1 LQLRIFCRSFKK
13 GSLKIHRSD
22 MTPNHTDSFVNTLG
36 SCMSKTIG
44 RKLWSTVLATALVL
58 SACGGTSDAP
68 EAAFT
73 LQLLHISDADGSDST
88 ALNSVAN
95 LSGMIQKF
103 RAQYPQQTLT
113 VSSGDNYIPG
123 PRFNAA
129 NDSSLNAALG
139 VAEVGRADIA
149 FLNAMG
155 VQASAIGNHEL
166 DLGTR
171 QFADMIR
178 SSGAWSGARFPYLAY
193 NVDFA
198 ADSDVASLKLANGG
212 KASEQSGKLT
222 GWTVVDVGG
231 QKIGVIGA
239 SSPVFA
245 NITSPGKLQFM
256 PALTSSEVDV
266 TGLASVIQKGV
277 DEMTAAGINKVVLL
291 AHMQTLAIE
300 KALAQ
305 RLKNVDIIVAG
316 GSNTLLSDANDVLRT
331 GDKSAGDYPY
341 ETKDAAGQPTVVVNV
356 DADYKYLGRFMAPFD
371 DKGVLMPQR
380 FDSKLSGAWVT
391 SETDDSAG
399 GVTVSGLV
407 TQVRD
412 AIKAVLKTKDGNVFG
427 KTGEF
432 LEGRRAA
439 VRNEET
445 NFGNLTA
452 DANLWYAQRLD
463 PTVQISL
470 KNGGGIRS
478 EIGEVL
484 ALPGATSAAVLTAPK
499 ANLDAKRQAGEVS
512 QLAVETAL
520 KFNNKLWAF
529 NVTATQLKSLLEHG
543 VAVLGSQ
550 GRFPQ
555 VGGMSFSYDPSRTA
569 QALDANFVVTTAGE
583 RIRSLKVGSD
593 VVVQNGVLVGN
604 AQRTFRMVTLDFLA
618 KGTTDAAGGGD
629 SYPFPATADF
639 VNLVDLKTT
648 MTEATAGGAA
658 STSTATL
665 GSEQDAFMKYM
676 KSQFGTTAFGVKDTP
691 SAQDTRIQNLSQRSD
706 TVLN

>member
-1 LQLRIFCRSFKK
+1 MKQFF
-13 GSLKIHRSD
+13 
-22 MTPNHTDSFVNTLG
+22 F
-36 SCMSKTIG
+36 
-44 RKLWSTVLATALVL
+44 RKAWMASVATALVL
-58 SACGGTSDAP
+58 SACGGTTDVP

-73 LQLLHISDADGSDST
+73 LQLLHISDADGSDTT

-95 LSGMIQKF
+95 LSGLINKF

-129 NDSSLNAALG
+129 NDSSLSAALG

-166 DLGTR
+166 DLGTK
-171 QFADMIR
+171 QFADMIKP
-178 SSGAWSGARFPYLAY
+178 SGAWSGARFPYLAY

-198 ADSDVASLKLANGG
+198 ADSEVASLKLANGG
-212 KASEQSGKLT
+212 KAAEQSGKLT

-256 PALTSSEVDV
+256 PVLTSSEVDV
-266 TGLASVIQKGV
+266 AGLAAVIQKGV
-277 DEMTAAGINKVVLL
+277 DEMTAVGINKVVLV

-316 GSNTLLSDANDVLRT
+316 GSNTLLSDVNDALRT

-341 ETKDAAGQPTVVVNV
+341 QTQDAAGQPTVVVNV

-371 DKGVLMPQR
+371 DKGVLITQR
-380 FDSKLSGAWVT
+380 FDNQLSGAWVT
-391 SETDDSAG
+391 SETDDTAG

-445 NFGNLTA
+445 NFGNLTV

-484 ALPGATSAAVLTAPK
+484 ALAGSTSGPVLTAPK
-499 ANLDAKRQAGEVS
+499 ANLDAKRQAGEIS
-512 QLAVETAL
+512 QLAIETSL

-529 NVTATQLKSLLEHG
+529 DVTAAQLKSLLEHG

-569 QALDANFVVTTAGE
+569 QTLDANFAVTTAGE

-593 VVVQNGVLVGN
+593 VVVQNGALVGN
-604 AQRTFRMVTLDFLA
+604 AQRTFRMVTLNFLA
-618 KGTTDAAGGGD
+618 EGTSTAVGGGD

-639 VNLVDLKTT
+639 VNLVKLDTT
-648 MTEATAGGAA
+648 MTEATAGGVA

-691 SAQDTRIQNLSQRSD
+691 AAQDLRIQNLSQRSD

>member
-1 LQLRIFCRSFKK
+1 MSPLFFKRLLVA
-13 GSLKIHRSD
+13 SIASVF
-22 MTPNHTDSFVNTLG
+22 MLG
-36 SCMSKTIG
+36 AHGESKSSPP
-44 RKLWSTVLATALVL
+44 KV
-58 SACGGTSDAP
+58 
-68 EAAFT
+68 AFT

-95 LSGMIQKF
+95 LSGLIQKF

-123 PRFNAA
+123 PRFNAS
-129 NDSSLNAALG
+129 NDSSLNASLG
-139 VAEVGRADIA
+139 RAEVGRADIA
-149 FLNAMG
+149 FLNALG
-155 VQASAIGNHEL
+155 IQASAIGNHEL
-166 DLGTR
+166 DTGTK
-171 QFADMIR
+171 QFADMIKPDR
-178 SSGAWSGARFPYLAY
+178 TWSGALFPYLAY

-198 ADSDVASLKLANGG
+198 ADSEVASLKLANGG
-212 KASEQSGKLT
+212 KAAEQAGKLT

-239 SSPVFA
+239 GSPVFA
-245 NITSPGKLQFM
+245 NITSPGNLKFM
-256 PALTSSEVDV
+256 PTLTSSEVDV
-266 TGLASVIQKGV
+266 AALAAVIQKGV
-277 DEMTAAGINKVVLL
+277 DEITAAGINKVVLL

-316 GSNTLLSDANDVLRT
+316 GSNTLLADANDFLRK
-331 GDKSAGDYPY
+331 GDKSAGVYPY
-341 ETKDAAGQPTVVVNV
+341 QTKDAAGQPTVVVNV

-371 DKGVLMPQR
+371 DKGVLIPQR
-380 FDSKLSGAWVT
+380 FDAKLSGAWAT
-391 SETDDSAG
+391 SETDDTAG
-399 GVTVSGLV
+399 GVTPLGPV

-412 AIKAVLKTKDGNVFG
+412 AIKAVLKSKDGNVFG

-463 PTVQISL
+463 PSVQISL

-478 EIGEVL
+478 EIGEVQ
-484 ALPGATSAAVLTAPK
+484 AMPGATSAAVLTAPK
-499 ANLDAKRQAGEVS
+499 ANAEAKRQAGEIS
-512 QLAVETAL
+512 QLAIETAL

-529 NVTATQLKSLLEHG
+529 DVTVAQLKSLLEHG

-555 VGGMSFSYDPSRTA
+555 VAGMSFSYDPSRTA
-569 QALDANFVVTTAGE
+569 QTLNANFVVTTPGE
-583 RIRSLKVGSD
+583 RIRSLKVGRD
-593 VVVQNGVLVGN
+593 VVVQNGALVGN
-604 AQRTFRMVTLDFLA
+604 AQRTFRMVTLNFLA
-618 KGTTDAAGGGD
+618 EGTSTAVGGGD
-629 SYPFPATADF
+629 GYPFPATADF
-639 VNLVDLKTT
+639 VNLVKLDTA

-658 STSTATL
+658 STSTAAL

-676 KSQFGTTAFGVKDTP
+676 KTQFTNLGFGLKDTP
-691 SAQDTRIQNLSQRSD
+691 AAQDTRIQNLSQRSD

>member
-1 LQLRIFCRSFKK
+1 MTH
-13 GSLKIHRSD
+13 SLTSLNGLIHSKS
-22 MTPNHTDSFVNTLG
+22 MTMKNLLKRRFFIASMA
-36 SCMSKTIG
+36 S
-44 RKLWSTVLATALVL
+44 ALL
-58 SACGGTSDAP
+58 ISACGGTSSAPP

-95 LSGMIQKF
+95 LSGLINKF

-129 NDSSLNAALG
+129 NDTSLNAALG

-166 DLGTR
+166 DLGTK
-171 QFADMIR
+171 QFADMIKP
-178 SSGAWSGARFPYLAY
+178 SGAWTGARFPYLAY

-198 ADSDVASLKLANGG
+198 ADSEVAALKLANGG
-212 KASEQSGKLT
+212 KAQEQSGKLS
-222 GWTVVDVGG
+222 GWTVVEVGD
-231 QKIGVIGA
+231 QKIGVIGV

-245 NITSPGKLQFM
+245 NITSPDKLQFM
-256 PALTSSEVDV
+256 PAMTGSEVDLS
-266 TGLASVIQKGV
+266 GLAAIIQKGV

-291 AHMQTLAIE
+291 AHMQTLSIE
-300 KALAQ
+300 KALAS

-341 ETKDAAGQPTVVVNV
+341 QTQDAAGQPIVVVNV

-371 DKGVLMPQR
+371 SKGVLITQR
-380 FDSKLSGAWVT
+380 FDNKLSGAWAT
-391 SETDDSAG
+391 SETDDTAG

-412 AIKAVLKTKDGNVFG
+412 AIKAVLKSKDGNVFG
-427 KTGEF
+427 KTSEF

-452 DANLWYAQRLD
+452 DANLWYARLLD

-484 ALPGATSAAVLTAPK
+484 AMPGATTGAVLTAPK
-499 ANLDAKRQAGEVS
+499 ANAEANRQAGEIS

-520 KFNNKLWAF
+520 KFNNKLWVF
-529 NVTATQLKSLLEHG
+529 DVTAAQLKSLLEHG

-555 VGGMSFSYDPSRTA
+555 VGGMSFSYDPTRTA
-569 QALDANFVVTTAGE
+569 QTLDANFAVSTPGE
-583 RIRSLKVGSD
+583 RIRSLKVGAD
-593 VVVQNGVLVGN
+593 VVVQNGVLQGN
-604 AQRTFRMVTLDFLA
+604 AQRTFRLVTLNFLA
-618 KGTTDAAGGGD
+618 EGTSTAVGGGD
-629 SYPFPATADF
+629 GYPFPATADF
-639 VNLVDLKTT
+639 VNLVKLDTT
-648 MTEATAGGAA
+648 LTPTTGGGAA
-658 STSTATL
+658 STSTAVL
-665 GSEQDAFMKYM
+665 GSEQDAFMKFM
-676 KSQFGTTAFGVKDTP
+676 KSQYGNTAFGVKDTP
-691 SAQDTRIQNLSQRSD
+691 AAQDLRIQNLSQRSD

>member
-1 LQLRIFCRSFKK
+1 MKQIFSRKILI
-13 GSLKIHRSD
+13 GS
-22 MTPNHTDSFVNTLG
+22 M
-36 SCMSKTIG
+36 
-44 RKLWSTVLATALVL
+44 AAALVL
-58 SACGGTSDAP
+58 SACGGNGNEPP

-73 LQLLHISDADGSDST
+73 LQLLHISDADGSDTT

-95 LSGMIQKF
+95 LSGLIQKF

-123 PRFNAA
+123 PRFNASF
-129 NDSSLNAALG
+129 DPSLKLSLG
-139 VAEVGRADIA
+139 KEDVGRADMA
-149 FLNAMG
+149 FLNAFG
-155 VQASAIGNHEL
+155 IQASAIGNHEL

-171 QFADMIR
+171 QFASIIKPD
-178 SSGAWSGARFPYLAY
+178 GAWSGAKFPYLSY

-212 KASEQSGKLT
+212 KAQEQSGKLT
-222 GWTVVDVGG
+222 GWTIVEVGS

-245 NITSPGKLQFM
+245 NITTPGKLQFG
-256 PALTSSEVDV
+256 PTLTSSEVDV
-266 TGLASVIQKGV
+266 AGLAAVIQQGV

-291 AHMQTLAIE
+291 AHMQSLSVE
-300 KALAQ
+300 KALAS

-331 GDKSAGDYPY
+331 GDKSAGEYPY
-341 ETKDAAGQPTVVVNV
+341 QTQDAAGQPTVVVNV

-371 DKGVLMPQR
+371 DNGVLITRR
-380 FDSKLSGAWVT
+380 FDNKLSGAWVT

-399 GVTVSGLV
+399 GVIVSGLV

-412 AIKAVLKTKDGNVFG
+412 AIKDVLKSKDGNVFG

-432 LEGRRAA
+432 LEGRRAE

-452 DANLWYAQRLD
+452 DANLWYAQLLD

-484 ALPGATSAAVLTAPK
+484 ALPGSTSTAVLTAPK
-499 ANLDAKRQAGEVS
+499 ANTEAQRQAGEIS

-520 KFNNKLWAF
+520 KFNNTLATF
-529 NVTATQLKSLLEHG
+529 DITAAQLKSLMEHG

-555 VGGMSFSYDPSRTA
+555 VGGMRFSYDPSRTA
-569 QALDANFVVTTAGE
+569 QSLDVSFAVTTAGE
-583 RIRSLKVGSD
+583 RIRSLKVGND
-593 VVVQNGVLVGN
+593 VVVQNGSLVGD
-604 AQRTFRMVTLDFLA
+604 AQRTFRMVTLGYLS
-618 KGTTDAAGGGD
+618 TRGD
-629 SYPFPATADF
+629 GYPFPANL
-639 VNLVDLKTT
+639 VNLVDLKTA
-648 MTEATAGGAA
+648 MRDATSGGAA

-691 SAQDTRIQNLSQRSD
+691 AAEDLRIQNLSQRSD
-706 TVLN
+706 SVLN

>member
-1 LQLRIFCRSFKK
+1 MKQFFL
-13 GSLKIHRSD
+13 
-22 MTPNHTDSFVNTLG
+22 N
-36 SCMSKTIG
+36 KT
-44 RKLWSTVLATALVL
+44 WVATVTTALVL
-58 SACGGTSDAP
+58 SACGGTSDSPP

-103 RAQYPQQTLT
+103 RGQYPQQTLT

-198 ADSDVASLKLANGG
+198 ADSDVASLRIANGG
-212 KASEQSGKLT
+212 KATDQSGKLT

-239 SSPVFA
+239 SSPVLA

-266 TGLASVIQKGV
+266 TGLASAIQKGV
-277 DEMTAAGINKVVLL
+277 DEMSAAGINKVVLL

-316 GSNTLLSDANDVLRT
+316 GSNTLLSDANDLLRT

-341 ETKDAAGQPTVVVNV
+341 ETKDAAGQPTVMVNV

-371 DKGVLMPQR
+371 SKGVLIPQR
-380 FDSKLSGAWVT
+380 FDNKLSGAWMT

-412 AIKAVLKTKDGNVFG
+412 AIKAVLKSKDGNVFG

-463 PTVQISL
+463 PTVQISF

-484 ALPGATSAAVLTAPK
+484 ALPGTTTAAVLTAPK
-499 ANLDAKRQAGEVS
+499 ANAEAKRQAGEVS
-512 QLAVETAL
+512 QLAVETSL

-529 NVTATQLKSLLEHG
+529 NVTAAQLKSLLEHG

-555 VGGMSFSYDPSRTA
+555 VGGMSFSFDPSRTA
-569 QALDANFVVTTAGE
+569 QTLDANFAVVTAGE
-583 RIRSLKVGSD
+583 RIRSLKVGND

-604 AQRTFRMVTLDFLA
+604 AQRNFRMVTLNFLA
-618 KGTTDAAGGGD
+618 EGTSTAAGGGD

-639 VNLVDLKTT
+639 VNLVKLDTT

-658 STSTATL
+658 STNTATL
-665 GSEQDAFMKYM
+665 GSEQDAFMK
-676 KSQFGTTAFGVKDTP
+676 
-691 SAQDTRIQNLSQRSD
+691 
-706 TVLN
+706 

>member
-1 LQLRIFCRSFKK
+1 
-13 GSLKIHRSD
+13 
-22 MTPNHTDSFVNTLG
+22 MV
-36 SCMSKTIG
+36 
-44 RKLWSTVLATALVL
+44 TVATALAL
-58 SACGGTSDAP
+58 SALGGAADAP
-68 EAAFT
+68 PEASFT

-95 LSGMIQKF
+95 LSWMIQKF

-129 NDSSLNAALG
+129 SDSSLNAALG
-139 VAEVGRADIA
+139 VAEVGRADMA

-166 DLGTR
+166 DLGTK
-171 QFADMIR
+171 QFADMIKP
-178 SSGAWSGARFPYLAY
+178 SGAWSGARFPYLAY
-193 NVDFA
+193 NVDFS
-198 ADSDVASLKLANGG
+198 ADSEVASLKLANGG
-212 KASEQSGKLT
+212 KAAEQSGKLT
-222 GWTVVDVGG
+222 GWTMVDVGG

-239 SSPVFA
+239 SSPVFS
-245 NITSPGKLQFM
+245 NITSPGKLQFT
-256 PALTSSEVDV
+256 PVLTSSEVDLV
-266 TGLASVIQKGV
+266 GLAAVIQKGV
-277 DEMTAAGINKVVLL
+277 DEMTAAGINKIVLL
-291 AHMQTLAIE
+291 AHMQSLSVE
-300 KALAQ
+300 KALAT

-316 GSNTLLSDANDVLRT
+316 GSNTLLADANDVLRR

-341 ETKDAAGQPTVVVNV
+341 QTKDAAGQPTVVVNV
-356 DADYKYLGRFMAPFD
+356 DADYKYLGRLMAPFD
-371 DKGVLMPQR
+371 DKGVLIPQR
-380 FDSKLSGAWVT
+380 FDTKLSGAWVT
-391 SETDDSAG
+391 SETDDNAG
-399 GVTVSGLV
+399 GVTASGLV

-412 AIKAVLKTKDGNVFG
+412 AIKAVLKSKDGNVFG
-427 KTGEF
+427 RTTVF

-452 DANLWYAQRLD
+452 DANLWYARLLD

-478 EIGEVL
+478 EIGEVQ
-484 ALPGATSAAVLTAPK
+484 ALPGATSAALLSAPK
-499 ANLDAKRQAGEVS
+499 ANAEAKRQAGEIS

-529 NVTATQLKSLLEHG
+529 DVTAVQLKSLLEHG

-555 VGGMSFSYDPSRTA
+555 VGGMRFSYDPSCTA
-569 QALDANFVVTTAGE
+569 QVLDANFAVTTPGE
-583 RIRSLKVGSD
+583 RIRSLKVGAD
-593 VVVQNGVLVGN
+593 VVVQNGVLVGD
-604 AQRTFRMVTLDFLA
+604 ALRTFRMVTLKFLA
-618 KGTTDAAGGGD
+618 EGTSTALGGGD
-629 SYPFPATADF
+629 GYPFPATADF
-639 VNLVDLKTT
+639 VNLVKLDAA
-648 MTEATAGGAA
+648 MTEATSGGAA

-691 SAQDTRIQNLSQRSD
+691 AAQDLRIQNLSQRIDS
-706 TVLN
+706 VLN

>member
-1 LQLRIFCRSFKK
+1 MRQSVFGKAWMASI
-13 GSLKIHRSD
+13 
-22 MTPNHTDSFVNTLG
+22 
-36 SCMSKTIG
+36 
-44 RKLWSTVLATALVL
+44 ATALVL
-58 SACGGTSDAP
+58 GACGGTSDAPP

-73 LQLLHISDADGSDST
+73 LQLLHISDADGSDTT

-129 NDSSLNAALG
+129 NDSSLSAALG

-166 DLGTR
+166 DLGTK
-171 QFADMIR
+171 QFADMIKP
-178 SSGAWSGARFPYLAY
+178 SGAWSGARFPYLAY

-198 ADSDVASLKLANGG
+198 SDSEVASLKLANGG

-256 PALTSSEVDV
+256 PVLTTSEVDV
-266 TGLASVIQKGV
+266 AGLALAVQKGV

-300 KALAQ
+300 KDLAQ

-341 ETKDAAGQPTVVVNV
+341 QTKDAAGQPTVVVNV

-371 DKGVLMPQR
+371 DKGVLITQR
-380 FDSKLSGAWVT
+380 FDNKLSGAWVT
-391 SETDDSAG
+391 SETDDSEG

-407 TQVRD
+407 IQVRD
-412 AIKAVLKTKDGNVFG
+412 AIKAVLKAKDGNVFG
-427 KTGEF
+427 KTNEF
-432 LEGRRAA
+432 MEGRRAF

-445 NFGNLTA
+445 NFGNLSA

-478 EIGEVL
+478 EIGEIL
-484 ALPGATSAAVLTAPK
+484 AMAGSTSGAVLTAPK
-499 ANLDAKRQAGEVS
+499 ANAEAKRQAGEVS
-512 QLAVETAL
+512 QLAIETAL

-529 NVTATQLKSLLEHG
+529 DVTAAQLKSLLEHG

-569 QALDANFVVTTAGE
+569 QSLDANFAVIAAGE
-583 RIRSLKVGSD
+583 RIRSLKVGSE
-593 VVVQNGVLVGN
+593 VVVQNGALVGD
-604 AQRTFRMVTLDFLA
+604 AQRTFRMVTLNFLA
-618 KGTTDAAGGGD
+618 EGTTPAAGGGD
-629 SYPFPATADF
+629 GYPFPATVDF
-639 VNLVDLKTT
+639 LNLVKLDTT
-648 MTEATAGGAA
+648 MTEATSGGAA
-658 STSTATL
+658 STSTATV

-691 SAQDTRIQNLSQRSD
+691 AAQDLRIQNLSQRSD

>member
-1 LQLRIFCRSFKK
+1 
-13 GSLKIHRSD
+13 
-22 MTPNHTDSFVNTLG
+22 
-36 SCMSKTIG
+36 MSNTIG
-44 RKLWSTVLATALVL
+44 KKLWTTLLATALVL
-58 SACGGTSDAP
+58 SACGGTSEAPP

-95 LSGMIQKF
+95 LSGLIQKF

-129 NDSSLNAALG
+129 YDSSLNAILG
-139 VAEVGRADIA
+139 RAEVGRADIA
-149 FLNAMG
+149 FLNALG
-155 VQASAIGNHEL
+155 IQASAIGNHEL
-166 DLGTR
+166 DLGTK
-171 QFADMIR
+171 QFADMIKPDR
-178 SSGAWSGARFPYLAY
+178 TWSGALFPYLSY

-198 ADSDVASLKLANGG
+198 ADSEVASLKLANGG
-212 KASEQSGKLT
+212 KAAEQAGKLT

-239 SSPVFA
+239 GSPVFA
-245 NITSPGKLQFM
+245 NITSPGNLKFM

-371 DKGVLMPQR
+371 DKGVLITQR

-391 SETDDSAG
+391 SETDDTAG

-412 AIKAVLKTKDGNVFG
+412 AIRAVLKSKDGNVFG

-452 DANLWYAQRLD
+452 DANLWYARLLD

-484 ALPGATSAAVLTAPK
+484 ALAGSTSGAVLTAPK
-499 ANLDAKRQAGEVS
+499 ANAEAKRQAGEIS
-512 QLAVETAL
+512 QLAIETAL

-529 NVTATQLKSLLEHG
+529 DVTAAQLKSLLEHG

-555 VGGMSFSYDPSRTA
+555 VGGMSFSYDSNRTA
-569 QALDANFVVTTAGE
+569 QTLDANFAVTTPGE

-593 VVVQNGVLVGN
+593 VVVQNGALVGN
-604 AQRTFRMVTLDFLA
+604 AQRTFRMVTLNFLA
-618 KGTTDAAGGGD
+618 EGTSAAVGGGD

-639 VNLVDLKTT
+639 VNLVKLDTT
-648 MTEATAGGAA
+648 MTEATASGAA
-658 STSTATL
+658 STSTAIL

-691 SAQDTRIQNLSQRSD
+691 AAQDLRIQNLGQRSD

>member
-1 LQLRIFCRSFKK
+1 MKPLFPRRFLIASAAAV
-13 GSLKIHRSD
+13 
-22 MTPNHTDSFVNTLG
+22 M
-36 SCMSKTIG
+36 
-44 RKLWSTVLATALVL
+44 VLT
-58 SACGGTSDAP
+58 ACGGTDPVVP

-73 LQLLHISDADGSDST
+73 LQLLHVSDADGSDST

-95 LSGMIQKF
+95 LSGLVQKF

-129 NDSSLNAALG
+129 YDPSLRALLG
-139 VAEVGRADIA
+139 KEEVGRADMA
-149 FLNAMG
+149 FLNALG
-155 VQASAIGNHEL
+155 IQASAIGNHEL

-171 QFADMIR
+171 QFASIIKPD
-178 SSGAWSGARFPYLAY
+178 GAWGGARFPYLSY
-193 NVDFA
+193 NVDFS
-198 ADSDVASLKLANGG
+198 ADSEVAGLKLANGG
-212 KASEQSGKLT
+212 NAAEQAGKLT
-222 GWTVVDVGG
+222 GWTVVHVGS
-231 QKIGVIGA
+231 QKIGVIAA

-245 NITSPGKLQFM
+245 NITSPGGLVFK
-256 PALTSSEVDV
+256 PAMASGEVDV
-266 TGLASVIQKGV
+266 NGLAAEIQRGV
-277 DEMTAAGINKVVLL
+277 DEITAAGINKVVLL
-291 AHMQTLAIE
+291 AHMQSLTIE
-300 KALAQ
+300 KALAS

-316 GSNTLLSDANDVLRT
+316 GSNTLLSDANDVLRA

-341 ETKDAAGQPTVVVNV
+341 QTQDAAGQPTVVVNV

-371 DKGVLMPQR
+371 AKGVLIPQR
-380 FDSKLSGAWVT
+380 FDSQLSGAWAT

-407 TQVRD
+407 SQVRD
-412 AIKAVLKTKDGNVFG
+412 AIKAVLKAKDGHVFG
-427 KTGEF
+427 KTAEF

-452 DANLWYAQRLD
+452 DANLWYARLLD

-484 ALPGATSAAVLTAPK
+484 AMPGATTAAVLTAPK
-499 ANLDAKRQAGEVS
+499 ANAEANRLAGEIS
-512 QLAVETAL
+512 QLAVETSL
-520 KFNNKLWAF
+520 KFNNKLWVF
-529 NVTATQLKSLLEHG
+529 DVTATQLKTLLEHG

-555 VGGMSFSYDPSRTA
+555 VGGMSFSYDPARTA
-569 QALDANFVVTTAGE
+569 QTLDANFAVTTAGE
-583 RIRSLKVGSD
+583 RIRSLKVGTD
-593 VVVQNGVLVGN
+593 VVVQNGVVVGN
-604 AQRTFRMVTLDFLA
+604 AQRTFRMVTLNFLA
-618 KGTTDAAGGGD
+618 EGTSTAAGGGD
-629 SYPFPATADF
+629 GYPFPATANF
-639 VNLVDLKTT
+639 VNLVNLETA
-648 MTEATAGGAA
+648 MNAATAGGAA
-658 STSTATL
+658 STSTALL

-676 KSQFGTTAFGVKDTP
+676 KSQFGSTAFGVKDTP
-691 SAQDTRIQNLSQRSD
+691 PAQDLRIQNLSQRSD

>member
-1 LQLRIFCRSFKK
+1 
-13 GSLKIHRSD
+13 
-22 MTPNHTDSFVNTLG
+22 
-36 SCMSKTIG
+36 
-44 RKLWSTVLATALVL
+44 LATALVL

-256 PALTSSEVDV
+256 PVLTASDVDV
-266 TGLASVIQKGV
+266 AGLASVIQKGV

-341 ETKDAAGQPTVVVNV
+341 QTKDAAGQPTVVVNV

-371 DKGVLMPQR
+371 DKGVLIPQR
-380 FDSKLSGAWVT
+380 FDNKLSGAWVT

-399 GVTVSGLV
+399 GVTVSGMV
-407 TQVRD
+407 VQVRD

-427 KTGEF
+427 KTSEF

-452 DANLWYAQRLD
+452 DANLWYAKLLD

-484 ALPGATSAAVLTAPK
+484 ALPGATTAAVLTAPK
-499 ANLDAKRQAGEVS
+499 ANTEAKRQAGEVS

-520 KFNNKLWAF
+520 KFNNKLWTF
-529 NVTATQLKSLLEHG
+529 NVTAAQLKSLLEHG
-543 VAVLGSQ
+543 VAVLVSQ

-569 QALDANFVVTTAGE
+569 QTLDANFAVTTAGE

-593 VVVQNGVLVGN
+593 VVVQNGALVGD
-604 AQRTFRMVTLDFLA
+604 AQRTFRMVTLNFLA
-618 KGTTDAAGGGD
+618 EGTTTAAGGGD
-629 SYPFPATADF
+629 GYPFPATADF
-639 VNLVDLKTT
+639 VNLVKLDTT
-648 MTEATAGGAA
+648 MTEATSGGAA

-691 SAQDTRIQNLSQRSD
+691 AAQDLRIQNLGQRSD

>member
-1 LQLRIFCRSFKK
+1 MKLHIKNFFS
-13 GSLKIHRSD
+13 
-22 MTPNHTDSFVNTLG
+22 
-36 SCMSKTIG
+36 
-44 RKLWSTVLATALVL
+44 RKAWVSSIATALVL
-58 SACGGTSDAP
+58 SAFGGTTDAPP

-73 LQLLHISDADGSDST
+73 LQFLHISDADGSDT
-88 ALNSVAN
+88 TVLNSVAN
-95 LSGMIQKF
+95 LSGLIQKF

-129 NDSSLNAALG
+129 NDSSLTAALG
-139 VAEVGRADIA
+139 AAEVGRADIA

-171 QFADMIR
+171 QFADMIKP
-178 SSGAWSGARFPYLAY
+178 SGAWSGARFPYLAY

-198 ADSDVASLKLANGG
+198 ADSEVASLKLANGG
-212 KASEQSGKLT
+212 KAAEQSGKLT

-256 PALTSSEVDV
+256 PVLTASDVDV
-266 TGLASVIQKGV
+266 AGLASVIQKGV

-341 ETKDAAGQPTVVVNV
+341 QTKDAAGQPTVVVNV

-371 DKGVLMPQR
+371 DKGVLIPQR
-380 FDSKLSGAWVT
+380 FDNKLSGAWVT

-399 GVTVSGLV
+399 GVTVSGMV
-407 TQVRD
+407 VQVRD

-427 KTGEF
+427 KTSEF

-452 DANLWYAQRLD
+452 DANLWYAKLLD

-484 ALPGATSAAVLTAPK
+484 ALPGATTAAVLTAPK
-499 ANLDAKRQAGEVS
+499 ANTEAKRQAGEVS

-520 KFNNKLWAF
+520 KFNNKLWTF
-529 NVTATQLKSLLEHG
+529 NVTAAQLKSLLEHG
-543 VAVLGSQ
+543 VAVLVSQ

-569 QALDANFVVTTAGE
+569 QTLDANFAVTTAGE

-593 VVVQNGVLVGN
+593 VVVQNGALVGD
-604 AQRTFRMVTLDFLA
+604 AQRTFRMVTLNFLA
-618 KGTTDAAGGGD
+618 EGTTTAAGGGD
-629 SYPFPATADF
+629 GYPFPATADF
-639 VNLVDLKTT
+639 VNLVKLDTT
-648 MTEATAGGAA
+648 MTEATSGGAA

-691 SAQDTRIQNLSQRSD
+691 AAQDLRIQNLGQRSD

>member
-1 LQLRIFCRSFKK
+1 MKMTKK
-13 GSLKIHRSD
+13 
-22 MTPNHTDSFVNTLG
+22 FWVTL
-36 SCMSKTIG
+36 T
-44 RKLWSTVLATALVL
+44 ATALTL
-58 SACGGTSDAP
+58 SVWGGSKAVVP
-68 EAAFT
+68 EADFT
-73 LQLLHISDADGSDST
+73 LQLLHISDADGSDTT

-95 LSGMIQKF
+95 LSGLINKF
-103 RAQYPQQTLT
+103 RAQYLEQTLT

-123 PRFNAA
+123 PRLNAA
-129 NDSSLNAALG
+129 NDTSLKPTLG

-178 SSGAWSGARFPYLAY
+178 SSGAWAGARFPYLAY

-198 ADSDVASLKLANGG
+198 ADSDVASLRLANGG

-256 PALTSSEVDV
+256 PALIRSEVDV
-266 TGLASVIQKGV
+266 AGLASVIQKGV

-291 AHMQTLAIE
+291 SHMQTLAIE
-300 KALAQ
+300 KTLAQ

-316 GSNTLLSDANDVLRT
+316 GSNTLLADANDVLRT

-341 ETKDAAGQPTVVVNV
+341 QTKDAAGQPTVVVNV
-356 DADYKYLGRFMAPFD
+356 DGDYKYLGRFMAPFD
-371 DKGVLMPQR
+371 DKGVLIPQR
-380 FDSKLSGAWVT
+380 FDAKLSGAWAT
-391 SETDDSAG
+391 SETDDTAG
-399 GVTVSGLV
+399 GVIPSGLV
-407 TQVRD
+407 SLVRD
-412 AIKAVLKTKDGNVFG
+412 AIKAVLKSKDGNVFG
-427 KTGEF
+427 KTSEF

-452 DANLWYAQRLD
+452 DANLWYAQLFD
-463 PTVQISL
+463 SKVQISL

-478 EIGEVL
+478 EIGEVM
-484 ALPGATSAAVLTAPK
+484 ALPGATSAAVLTAPN
-499 ANLDAKRQAGEVS
+499 ANVEAKRQAGEIS
-512 QLAVETAL
+512 QLAIETAL
-520 KFNNKLWAF
+520 KFNNKLWTF
-529 NVTATQLKSLLEHG
+529 DVTAVQLKSLLEHG

-569 QALDANFVVTTAGE
+569 QALDAKFAITTSGE

-593 VVVQNGVLVGN
+593 VVVRNGALVGN
-604 AQRTFRMVTLDFLA
+604 AQRTFRMVTLNFLA
-618 KGTTDAAGGGD
+618 EGTSTAAGGGD
-629 SYPFPATADF
+629 GYPFPATADF
-639 VNLVDLKTT
+639 VNLVKLDAV

-658 STSTATL
+658 STSAAIL

-676 KSQFGTTAFGVKDTP
+676 KSHFSSNSFNIKDSP
-691 SAQDTRIQNLSQRSD
+691 AAHDTRIQNLGLRVD

>member
-1 LQLRIFCRSFKK
+1 
-13 GSLKIHRSD
+13 
-22 MTPNHTDSFVNTLG
+22 MTN
-36 SCMSKTIG
+36 
-44 RKLWSTVLATALVL
+44 KLWVTLAATALTLSVWGGSKAVL
-58 SACGGTSDAP
+58 P

-95 LSGMIQKF
+95 LSGLINKF
-103 RAQYPQQTLT
+103 RAQYLEQTLT

-123 PRFNAA
+123 PRLNAA
-129 NDSSLNAALG
+129 NDSSLNATLG

-178 SSGAWSGARFPYLAY
+178 ASGAWSGARFPYLAY

-198 ADSDVASLKLANGG
+198 ADSDVASLRLANGG

-256 PALTSSEVDV
+256 PTLTRNEVDV
-266 TGLASVIQKGV
+266 VGLASVIQKGV

-291 AHMQTLAIE
+291 SHMQTLAIE

-316 GSNTLLSDANDVLRT
+316 GSNTLLADANDVLRT

-341 ETKDAAGQPTVVVNV
+341 QTKDAAGQPTVVVNV
-356 DADYKYLGRFMAPFD
+356 DGDYKYLGRFMAPFD
-371 DKGVLMPQR
+371 DKGVLIPQR
-380 FDSKLSGAWVT
+380 FDAKLSGAWAT
-391 SETDDSAG
+391 SETDDTAG
-399 GVTVSGLV
+399 GVTPSDLV

-412 AIKAVLKTKDGNVFG
+412 AIKAVLKSKDGNVFG
-427 KTGEF
+427 KTREF

-478 EIGEVL
+478 EIGEVM

-499 ANLDAKRQAGEVS
+499 ANAEAKRQAGEIS
-512 QLAVETAL
+512 QLAIETAL
-520 KFNNKLWAF
+520 KFNNKLWTF
-529 NVTATQLKSLLEHG
+529 DVTAAQFKSLLEHG

-569 QALDANFVVTTAGE
+569 QALDAKFAITTSGE

-593 VVVQNGVLVGN
+593 VVVRNGVLVGN
-604 AQRTFRMVTLDFLA
+604 AQRTFRMVTLNFLA
-618 KGTTDAAGGGD
+618 EGTSTAAGGGD
-629 SYPFPATADF
+629 GYPFPATADF
-639 VNLVDLKTT
+639 VNLVKLDAV

-658 STSTATL
+658 STSTAIL

-676 KSQFGTTAFGVKDTP
+676 KSHFSSNSFNIKDS
-691 SAQDTRIQNLSQRSD
+691 SAAHDTRIQNLGLRVD

>member
-1 LQLRIFCRSFKK
+1 
-13 GSLKIHRSD
+13 
-22 MTPNHTDSFVNTLG
+22 
-36 SCMSKTIG
+36 
-44 RKLWSTVLATALVL
+44 VLATALVL

-95 LSGMIQKF
+95 MSGLIQKF

-129 NDSSLNAALG
+129 NDSSLNASLG
-139 VAEVGRADIA
+139 RAEVGRADIA
-149 FLNAMG
+149 FLNALG
-155 VQASAIGNHEL
+155 IQASAIGNHEL
-166 DLGTR
+166 DLGTK
-171 QFADMIR
+171 QFADMIKPQLP
-178 SSGAWSGARFPYLAY
+178 WSGALFPYLAY

-198 ADSDVASLKLANGG
+198 ADSEVASLKLANGG
-212 KASEQSGKLT
+212 KAAEQAGKLT

-239 SSPVFA
+239 GSPVFA
-245 NITSPGKLQFM
+245 NITSPGNLKFT

-266 TGLASVIQKGV
+266 AALAAVIQNGV
-277 DEMTAAGINKVVLL
+277 DEITAAGINKVVLL

-300 KALAQ
+300 KDLAK

-316 GSNTLLSDANDVLRT
+316 GSNTLLADANDVLRT

-341 ETKDAAGQPTVVVNV
+341 QTQDAAGQPTVVVNV

-371 DKGVLMPQR
+371 DKGVLITQR
-380 FDSKLSGAWVT
+380 FDTKLSGAWAT

-399 GVTVSGLV
+399 GVTPSGLV

-412 AIKAVLKTKDGNVFG
+412 AIKAVLKSKDGNVFG
-427 KTGEF
+427 KTSEF

-478 EIGEVL
+478 EIGEVQ
-484 ALPGATSAAVLTAPK
+484 AMPGATSAAVLTAPK
-499 ANLDAKRQAGEVS
+499 ANADAKRQAGEIS
-512 QLAVETAL
+512 QLAIETAL

-529 NVTATQLKSLLEHG
+529 DVTAAQLKSLLEHG

-569 QALDANFVVTTAGE
+569 QILDANFAVTTAGE

-593 VVVQNGVLVGN
+593 VVVQNGALVGN
-604 AQRTFRMVTLDFLA
+604 AQRTFRMVTLNFLA
-618 KGTTDAAGGGD
+618 EGTSTAVGGGD
-629 SYPFPATADF
+629 GYPFPATANF
-639 VNLVDLKTT
+639 VNLVKLDTT
-648 MTEATAGGAA
+648 MTETTAGGAA

-676 KSQFGTTAFGVKDTP
+676 KSQFGATAFGVKDTTA
-691 SAQDTRIQNLSQRSD
+691 AQDTRIQNLSQRSD

>member
-1 LQLRIFCRSFKK
+1 MKYLFSRSLLAS
-13 GSLKIHRSD
+13 SLASV
-22 MTPNHTDSFVNTLG
+22 MLL
-36 SCMSKTIG
+36 IG
-44 RKLWSTVLATALVL
+44 
-58 SACGGTSDAP
+58 CGGNDTQVP

-73 LQLLHISDADGSDST
+73 MQLLHISDADGSDTT

-95 LSGMIQKF
+95 LSGLINKF

-198 ADSDVASLKLANGG
+198 ADSDVASLRLANGG

-245 NITSPGKLQFM
+245 NITSPGNLKFM

-266 TGLASVIQKGV
+266 AGLAAVIQKGV

-300 KALAQ
+300 KALAE

-331 GDKSAGDYPY
+331 GDKSAGDYPFQ
-341 ETKDAAGQPTVVVNV
+341 TKDAAGQPTVVVNV

-371 DKGVLMPQR
+371 EKGVLITQR
-380 FDSKLSGAWVT
+380 FDNQLSGAWVT

-412 AIKAVLKTKDGNVFG
+412 AIRAVLKSKDGNVFG
-427 KTGEF
+427 KTNEF
-432 LEGRRAA
+432 MEGRRAF

-445 NFGNLTA
+445 NFGNLSA

-484 ALPGATSAAVLTAPK
+484 ALAGSTSGAVLTAPK
-499 ANLDAKRQAGEVS
+499 ANAEANRKAGEVS
-512 QLAVETAL
+512 QLAIETAL

-529 NVTATQLKSLLEHG
+529 NVTAAQLKSLLEHG

-569 QALDANFVVTTAGE
+569 QALDANFAVTTAGE

-593 VVVQNGVLVGN
+593 VVVQNGALVGN

-618 KGTTDAAGGGD
+618 RGTTAAAGGGD
-629 SYPFPATADF
+629 GYPFPATADF
-639 VNLVDLKTT
+639 VNLVSLDTT

-676 KSQFGTTAFGVKDTP
+676 KSQFGSTPFGVKDTP
-691 SAQDTRIQNLSQRSD
+691 AAQDTRIQNLGLRSD